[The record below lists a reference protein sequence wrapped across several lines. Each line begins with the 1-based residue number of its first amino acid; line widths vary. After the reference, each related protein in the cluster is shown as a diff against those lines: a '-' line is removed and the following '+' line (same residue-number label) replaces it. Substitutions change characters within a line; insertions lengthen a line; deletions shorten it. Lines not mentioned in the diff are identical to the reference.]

1 MECEQLKNYGQLL
14 TAKPSAKVLMASI
27 TSVPAELGILGTPKF
42 LAKLASKGRYWK
54 KRKFKAPE
62 ERGIANPDVLE
73 GIQSNVLA
81 FYTALIAT
89 CGEEK
94 APEIYAKG
102 SERMG
107 LMMYEEFFPSAKDF
121 SRCEDTWGAFAQYL
135 LEFLRTWEREGVARF
150 DVIHN
155 TNGELQ
161 VRLTDCALNAIYQ
174 EAGFP
179 ELLQSAVRPTTA
191 SSPGSPTPSEGDSR
205 GNLGYAMAMPPVT
218 GISVG
223 TGLLVEPPVP
233 ICRS

>member
-42 LAKLASKGRYWK
+42 LAKLATKDRYWK

-94 APEIYAKG
+94 ALEIYAKG

-121 SRCEDTWGAFAQYL
+121 SGCEDTWGAFAQYL

-150 DVIHN
+150 DVLHN
-155 TNGELQ
+155 TDGELQ
-161 VRLTDCALNAIYQ
+161 VRLTDCTLNAIYQ

-179 ELLQSAVRPTTA
+179 KVAAVSCQANYCFFTRLA
-191 SSPGSPTPSEGDSR
+191 NALGGNFKRESWICHGDATCDWHFR
-205 GNLGYAMAMPPVT
+205 WARKGN
-218 GISVG
+218 
-223 TGLLVEPPVP
+223 
-233 ICRS
+233 